1 MRTAVFEDT
10 RSSVSDE
17 WLTTGEAARL
27 LGVSRQHVV
36 NLCERGDLPHTT
48 TGVHRRVRRA
58 DVEALRATGAR
69 LSRDQRRSLW
79 LAHAVAGHL
88 VTDPETTIAQ
98 ARANLA
104 VLRERH
110 SRGQV
115 AKWLAEWADLLDG
128 PVEGVLTAL
137 TSPSPRARELRQN
150 SPFAAVLSEEERRR
164 VREAFAQHSSA
175 SSPWGAE

>member
-1 MRTAVFEDT
+1 M
-10 RSSVSDE
+10 
-17 WLTTGEAARL
+17 TTGEAARI

-36 NLCERGDLPHTT
+36 NLCDRGDLPFTT

-58 DVEALRATGAR
+58 DVEALRATAAR

-88 VTDPETTIAQ
+88 VTDPETTLAR
-98 ARANLA
+98 ARANLSTM
-104 VLRERH
+104 RERH
-110 SRGQV
+110 PRGQA

-128 PVEGVLTAL
+128 PVDDILTTL

-150 SPFAAVLSEEERRR
+150 SPFAAVLSEDERRH
-164 VREAFAQHSSA
+164 VRDAFAAHSSTR
-175 SSPWGAE
+175 STWGAE